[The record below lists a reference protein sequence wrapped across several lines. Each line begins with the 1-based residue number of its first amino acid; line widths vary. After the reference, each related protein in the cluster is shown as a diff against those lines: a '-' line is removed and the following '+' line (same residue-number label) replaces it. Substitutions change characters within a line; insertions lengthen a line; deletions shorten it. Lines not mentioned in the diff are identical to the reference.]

1 VRRVLVIA
9 GLVAVALA
17 GCGGDEVKFNLK
29 SPPPWL
35 KKLDAS
41 LPAKSLQPNELSGT
55 CVGRQLSSV
64 CRADVRASKSMT
76 RKAKFQLE
84 QGLKV
89 RITYTPNEE
98 GNEVTVTATRREPE
112 ATMPVRRSGGRL
124 TFRCVTVTEPCVI
137 SMQ

>member
-1 VRRVLVIA
+1 MRRPFVVVA
-9 GLVAVALA
+9 LVAVALA

-35 KKLDAS
+35 KKLDSS
-41 LPAKSLQPNELSGT
+41 LPAKAMQPGELSGN
-55 CVGRQLSSV
+55 CVGRQFAGECS
-64 CRADVRASKSMT
+64 ADVRASKSMT
-76 RKAKFQLE
+76 RKAKFRLE

-98 GNEVTVTATRREPE
+98 ANEVTVTATRREPE
-112 ATMPVRRSGGRL
+112 VTLPVRRSGGKL
-124 TFRCVTVTEPCVI
+124 TFRCASPLEPCAI